1 MNTVRRCGERQCGPV
16 RKRIRGR
23 HSSNDYMAN
32 WRNRNDRRLVGV
44 CLDETNSG
52 RRHEMNKRLTMPC
65 AAALALMMGL
75 AACTNPND
83 PGQRAAGGALLG
95 AGAGAALGAAAGGG
109 RGAGTGALIGGAVG
123 ALGGVAT
130 TPTPPPRAYYPPP

>member
-1 MNTVRRCGERQCGPV
+1 
-16 RKRIRGR
+16 
-23 HSSNDYMAN
+23 
-32 WRNRNDRRLVGV
+32 
-44 CLDETNSG
+44 
-52 RRHEMNKRLTMPC
+52 MNKRLMMPC
-65 AAALALMMGL
+65 AAALALLMGL

-130 TPTPPPRAYYPPP
+130 TPQQQPQPTYYQAPPPPQGPPPGYYPAPPPPQPQGNYYQ